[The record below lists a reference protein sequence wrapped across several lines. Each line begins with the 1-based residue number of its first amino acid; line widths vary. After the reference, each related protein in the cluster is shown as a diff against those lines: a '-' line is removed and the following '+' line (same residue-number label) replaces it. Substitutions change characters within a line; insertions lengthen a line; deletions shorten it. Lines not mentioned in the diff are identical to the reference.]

1 MLNHEEET
9 RKVGI
14 RSDLMRIKGK
24 RVRREEKEEGYI
36 SKILNLFTHLV
47 EKNQPAN
54 AEKGSRSEFTQGQWD
69 RDLQSYTGGGIISA
83 A

>member
-1 MLNHEEET
+1 
-9 RKVGI
+9 
-14 RSDLMRIKGK
+14 MRIKGK

-54 AEKGSRSEFTQGQWD
+54 AEKGSRSQMHCAISQVSPTTSWA
-69 RDLQSYTGGGIISA
+69 RDATCKQDQI
-83 A
+83 